1 MTPWTLDLPFVFAAE
16 IAPLDLAPSTR
27 WLLGGALAL
36 YLVVLTTLSVLAARR
51 VNTQEDYL
59 VAGRS
64 LPLFLCWGSLIAT
77 WFGAETMT
85 ASSEAARESGLLGV
99 ILDPF
104 ACSVTLVYSGLV
116 FAGPLWRMKLL
127 TTGDYFRRTYGP
139 TVEIVAA
146 CLQVPVFFGWI
157 AVQYTALAGMLAVY
171 FGLPVPIGIL
181 FACGVT
187 LAFTMIGGMWSV
199 TVTDTLQIVIAFA
212 GLLVL
217 SWTIFAQFGDGS
229 MLAGVDRMLTQ
240 TDPALLTII
249 PPFTTPA
256 LMAYT
261 AAWASGVF
269 GNVSGQDVHQRIF
282 SAKDARTA
290 TLACVLAGV
299 VYFCM
304 GLIPVSLGL
313 VSRLVEPDAKGDILQ
328 ILAGRFLTPALAVIF
343 VVSFTSVVV
352 STATSA
358 VLAPATILSHNLL
371 GRWSVFRGRGLF
383 VDRLCV
389 LLMSLAALPLA
400 FSSESKMELLELAVS
415 LQLVSFCV
423 PMHMGL
429 YGRPRSLWSALLP
442 MGLGFTCYLLRW
454 LPEHVFL
461 RPPEDFTGEYGDYV
475 AGLLTVPFWQSTV
488 RIVLTV
494 PEALYGLGAS
504 VLGYVIAQGLYR
516 RTPPINDQTLK
527 DAWGNE
533 WTKSR

>member
-1 MTPWTLDLPFVFAAE
+1 LIYSWSLPLVLAAE
-16 IAPLDLAPSTR
+16 SPDLMSGFR
-27 WLLGGALAL
+27 WLLGGSLGV
-36 YLVVLTTLSVLAARR
+36 YLVVLTALSVMAARR

-77 WFGAETMT
+77 WFGAESMT
-85 ASSEAARESGLLGV
+85 ASSDAAHSDGLLGV

-104 ACSVTLVYSGLV
+104 ACSVTLIYSGIM

-157 AVQYTALAGMLAVY
+157 AVQYAALAGMLQVY
-171 FGLPVPIGIL
+171 FDLPLTAGLLVS
-181 FACGVT
+181 CGVT

-199 TVTDTLQIVIAFA
+199 TLTDTLQIAIAIAGLLILAWTIFSQFGGGSVFA
-212 GLLVL
+212 GLDQM
-217 SWTIFAQFGDGS
+217 W
-229 MLAGVDRMLTQ
+229 TQ
-240 TDPALLTII
+240 TDPEFLTILPPAAAPALL
-249 PPFTTPA
+249 
-256 LMAYT
+256 AYT
-261 AAWASGVF
+261 AAWTSGVF

-290 TLACVLAGV
+290 TWACILAGIA
-299 VYFCM
+299 YFCM

-313 VSRLVEPDAKGDILQ
+313 VSRLVAPDAEVDVLQ
-328 ILAGRFLTPALAVIF
+328 ILAAKYFTPAMTVIF
-343 VVSFTSVVV
+343 VLSFTSVVI

-371 GRWSVFRGRGLF
+371 GRWAVFRGHGLF

-389 LLMSLAALPLA
+389 LIMSLLALALA
-400 FSSESKMELLELAVS
+400 FSGESKMELLELAVS

-423 PMHMGL
+423 PMHAGL
-429 YGRPRSLWSALLP
+429 YGRPRSAWSALLP

-454 LPEHVFL
+454 LPEHVVWQ
-461 RPPEDFTGEYGDYV
+461 PPEDFAGDYCDYV
-475 AGLLTVPFWQSTV
+475 AGLLTDPFWQSLV
-488 RIVLTV
+488 RSVTMV

-504 VLGYVIAQGLYR
+504 LLGYLIAQLVFR
-516 RTPPINDQTLK
+516 RQPPINGPTLR
-527 DAWGNE
+527 DAWGR
-533 WTKSR
+533 SGH